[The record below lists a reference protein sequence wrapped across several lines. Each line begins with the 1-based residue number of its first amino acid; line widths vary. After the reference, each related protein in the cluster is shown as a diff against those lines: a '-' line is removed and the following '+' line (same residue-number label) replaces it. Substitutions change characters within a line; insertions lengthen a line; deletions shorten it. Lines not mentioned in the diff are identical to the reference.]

1 MSTNAVPEILWAQRS
16 SASVPEKNVI
26 MLTINVPNMTAEATK
41 CDLTNTGL
49 HFESTVQ
56 GDASKGIEGNKF
68 TFDVEF
74 YENIVPSESKQHLT
88 SKYLYLVLRKEKA
101 QDEYWPR
108 LTKDKVRLHN
118 VKTDFDKWVDEDEQ
132 DGEMNAGD
140 DAGFDPSM
148 LAGGGAGGM
157 DLNSIMSSLGGAGG
171 SPDLGAM
178 GGDMD
183 AGDDDDDEDDKG
195 SEGKNPKV
203 EETA

>member
-1 MSTNAVPEILWAQRS
+1 M
-16 SASVPEKNVI
+16 
-26 MLTINVPNMTAEATK
+26 
-41 CDLTNTGL
+41 
-49 HFESTVQ
+49 
-56 GDASKGIEGNKF
+56 
-68 TFDVEF
+68 
-74 YENIVPSESKQHLT
+74 
-88 SKYLYLVLRKEKA
+88 VLRKEKA

-171 SPDLGAM
+171 SPDFGAM

>member
-1 MSTNAVPEILWAQRS
+1 
-16 SASVPEKNVI
+16 
-26 MLTINVPNMTAEATK
+26 
-41 CDLTNTGL
+41 
-49 HFESTVQ
+49 
-56 GDASKGIEGNKF
+56 
-68 TFDVEF
+68 
-74 YENIVPSESKQHLT
+74 
-88 SKYLYLVLRKEKA
+88 
-101 QDEYWPR
+101 
-108 LTKDKVRLHN
+108 
-118 VKTDFDKWVDEDEQ
+118 
-132 DGEMNAGD
+132 MNAGD

-171 SPDLGAM
+171 STDFGAM